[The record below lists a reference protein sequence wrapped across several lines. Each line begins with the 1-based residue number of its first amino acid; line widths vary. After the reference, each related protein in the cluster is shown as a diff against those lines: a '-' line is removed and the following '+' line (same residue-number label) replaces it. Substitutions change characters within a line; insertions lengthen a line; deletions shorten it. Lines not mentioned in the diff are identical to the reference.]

1 MIEKNRDKINAC
13 KVWVDKTES
22 TSAPGK
28 VEIFC
33 RERHWM
39 SCQSHT
45 SWQKRF
51 NECKELSSKYF
62 QLYGKWLEPIKN
74 NQYRRICLFLKD
86 EMKIHCNSR
95 FWNKFFLI
103 SFCCCKITPRF
114 RTCYSSIEVSIYAT
128 LTYFLLFF
136 LMQEALISVMNTFSG
151 QRLVVQTQK
160 QCMKSVQS

>member
-1 MIEKNRDKINAC
+1 
-13 KVWVDKTES
+13 
-22 TSAPGK
+22 
-28 VEIFC
+28 
-33 RERHWM
+33 M

-114 RTCYSSIEVSIYAT
+114 RTCYSSVEVSLYAI